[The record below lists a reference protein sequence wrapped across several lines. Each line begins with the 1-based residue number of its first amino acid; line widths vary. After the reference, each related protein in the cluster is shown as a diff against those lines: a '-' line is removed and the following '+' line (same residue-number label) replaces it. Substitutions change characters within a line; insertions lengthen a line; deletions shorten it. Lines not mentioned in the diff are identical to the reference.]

1 MPRKNIIVD
10 TDAGPDDLLALG
22 YLLVNPDIT
31 VEAITLTY
39 GLAHAE
45 RAAVNISRMVAAF
58 STGHIPVY
66 IGHAEPLS
74 GNAAFPERWRRL
86 SDNLPGVS
94 LPKAYVPP
102 QEEHAVS
109 FLERRLSRASRP
121 VRVLALGAL
130 TNLTTLTRASA
141 PALEELVIMGGAV
154 DVPGNVND
162 SDEFVSPN
170 GKAEW
175 NFFVD
180 PLAASKV
187 FASDL
192 PITLIPLD
200 ATNQVPVKI
209 PFIDEFTR
217 MARCPIGR
225 MTSQVLE
232 SIRPFAEQ
240 GVFYAWDPLA
250 AVYLVNPD
258 IVTLTRFPVEVTAS
272 GPDAGNSCRS
282 DAGCTCFV
290 ATSAQGKLFTRYF
303 TSPFEESA
311 RAYS

>member
-1 MPRKNIIVD
+1 QK
-10 TDAGPDDLLALG
+10 
-22 YLLVNPDIT
+22 
-31 VEAITLTY
+31 
-39 GLAHAE
+39 
-45 RAAVNISRMVAAF
+45 
-58 STGHIPVY
+58 
-66 IGHAEPLS
+66 
-74 GNAAFPERWRRL
+74 
-86 SDNLPGVS
+86 
-94 LPKAYVPP
+94 
-102 QEEHAVS
+102 EHAVS

-130 TNLTTLTRASA
+130 TTLTTLTRASA

-209 PFIDEFTR
+209 PFIDEFIR

-232 SIRPFAEQ
+232 SIRPFAAQ

-258 IVTLTRFPVEVTAS
+258 IVTLTRFPVEVKAS

-282 DAGCTCFV
+282 DAGCICFV

-303 TSPFEESA
+303 TAPFEESA

>member
-1 MPRKNIIVD
+1 MRP
-10 TDAGPDDLLALG
+10 
-22 YLLVNPDIT
+22 
-31 VEAITLTY
+31 
-39 GLAHAE
+39 
-45 RAAVNISRMVAAF
+45 
-58 STGHIPVY
+58 
-66 IGHAEPLS
+66 
-74 GNAAFPERWRRL
+74 FPQRWRRL
-86 SDNLPGVS
+86 SDDLPGVS

-141 PALEELVIMGGAV
+141 PAMEELVIMGGAV

-187 FASDL
+187 FESDL

-232 SIRPFAEQ
+232 SVRPFAAQ

-258 IVTLTRFPVEVTAS
+258 IVTLNRFPVEVKAS

-303 TSPFEESA
+303 TAPFEESA